1 MSTPSVRRS
10 LLSIAASFAAAAA
23 LFAATPSTGARES
36 AAAAAAVDFERD
48 WIVSPGAGREL
59 VQKGALVVDARGADL
74 KKKQGALAGAAAVEW
89 QDLSEPSLPTK
100 GRLLSDAKELDR
112 RLQALG
118 LTAERPVV
126 VVADPVNGWGEDG
139 RVAWA
144 LRTFGH
150 RKVVIV
156 DGGLPALQQGGPLA
170 ITAPVVP
177 GTFHA
182 TFDPR
187 WHVTKEE
194 IRAHLG
200 KGDLALLDVREP
212 REYEGKTPYG
222 EARGGHIPG
231 AKGLWYKD
239 LLGKD
244 GKLLPRAEIEKALA
258 ARGITRDSNVVA
270 YCTGGIRSGW
280 FTTVLND
287 LGYKARN
294 YPGSGWE
301 WAGSPAADY
310 PLAKD

>member
-1 MSTPSVRRS
+1 MTVQPRTR
-10 LLSIAASFAAAAA
+10 SFAIATALTLLAAG
-23 LFAATPSTGARES
+23 LLAATPPAAARETATS
-36 AAAAAAVDFERD
+36 AAAVDFDRD
-48 WIVSPGAGREL
+48 WIVTPKAGREL
-59 VQKGALVVDARGADL
+59 VQQGALVVDARGADL
-74 KKKQGALAGAAAVEW
+74 KKRQGPLAGAAAVEW

-100 GRLLSDAKELDR
+100 GRLLSDAKELER

-139 RVAWA
+139 RIAWA

-170 ITAPVVP
+170 IAPPVVP
-177 GTFHA
+177 GTFRA
-182 TFDPR
+182 TFDAR
-187 WHVTKEE
+187 WHVTKED
-194 IRAHLG
+194 IKDHLG

-212 REYEGKTPYG
+212 REYAGKTPYG

-239 LLGKD
+239 LLAKD
-244 GKLLPRAEIEKALA
+244 GKLLPRVEIEKVLA
-258 ARGITRDSNVVA
+258 SKGITKASNVVA

-280 FTTVLND
+280 FTTVLTD
-287 LGYKARN
+287 LGYSARN

-301 WAGSPAADY
+301 WAGSPAAEY

>member
-1 MSTPSVRRS
+1 MIPRSTRS
-10 LLSIAASFAAAAA
+10 TFALVFFLAAVTGA
-23 LFAATPSTGARES
+23 LPAGARES
-36 AAAAAAVDFERD
+36 ATSAAVVDFERD
-48 WIVSPGAGREL
+48 WIVSPKAGREL
-59 VQKGALVVDARGADL
+59 IQQGALVIDARGADL
-74 KKKQGALAGAAAVEW
+74 KKKGALPNAAPVEW
-89 QDLSEPSLPTK
+89 QDLSEPNLPTK

-118 LTAERPVV
+118 LIAERPVV

-139 RVAWA
+139 RIAWA

-156 DGGLPALQQGGPLA
+156 DGGLPALQNDGALTIAP
-170 ITAPVVP
+170 PVVP

-182 TFDPR
+182 RFDTR
-187 WHVTKEE
+187 WHVQKEE
-194 IRAHLG
+194 IKTHLG
-200 KGDLALLDVREP
+200 RGDLALLDVREP
-212 REYEGKTPYG
+212 REYAGKTPYG

-239 LLGKD
+239 LIGKD
-244 GKLLPRAEIEKALA
+244 GKLLPRADIEKVLA
-258 ARGITRDSNVVA
+258 SKGITRDSNIVA

-301 WAGSPAADY
+301 WGGSPAAEY
-310 PLAKD
+310 PLVKD